1 MPIWRTTVP
10 TPSSGMSATRNEPP
24 SHVPRRTLSNGGL
37 QNGNCYAGTGF
48 KVNGAARAWL
58 SSHRECAWPVSRPDG
73 ALCHVLPDRWSRLS
87 CQSADTRLSRAG
99 RSAGEPLVD
108 ARRRAI
114 SGPEPLYQ
122 HIAAQLCTANY
133 PIATDGER
141 HRHLRRSIK
150 TAFSHQALA
159 GTVQPMLQS
168 AMTLACQLHPGQR
181 VRVLSLFH
189 RMIGEQLGVALLHQ
203 PLGKRWR
210 QAVTFARFSVGH
222 GLGAY
227 PIFAKHM
234 PRYQSA
240 KRTILQFMHEI
251 VAAHREHPPGKERA
265 EDVVDMLLEMM
276 DHTGQ
281 PFSDQD
287 IVANAQMIYSNSLLY
302 AAPAAS
308 FLLYALLKY
317 PTVLARFKTEVDALF
332 ADGVPTYQQLT
343 TAPTL
348 RGALLES
355 MRRFPIALA
364 MPRVVTTPFEFE
376 GYTIPSGERVLLA
389 VTVTHFLPACFSDPY
404 TFDLDRFCPPRSEQI
419 PAGMYQ
425 RYGMGQHS
433 CIGAN
438 VADLAVL
445 TSVATLIH
453 RLDLALVHFDYL
465 LRRVVN
471 PFPEPEGSFA
481 IRVIG
486 TR

>member
-1 MPIWRTTVP
+1 MATVMLQPGSKSTVP
-10 TPSSGMSATRNEPP
+10 LAPGYPIIGSALGLLADPMELFVKSYLTVGPVFRVKAPTRDYLVLAGPQVN
-24 SHVPRRTLSNGGL
+24 RWLMQGGEGYL
-37 QNGNCYAGTGF
+37 DQ
-48 KVNGAARAWL
+48 K
-58 SSHRECAWPVSRPDG
+58 
-73 ALCHVLPDRWSRLS
+73 
-87 CQSADTRLSRAG
+87 
-99 RSAGEPLVD
+99 
-108 ARRRAI
+108 
-114 SGPEPLYQ
+114 PLYQ

-168 AMTLACQLHPGQR
+168 ATTLACQLHPGQR

-227 PIFAKHM
+227 PIFAKHT

-281 PFSDQD
+281 PFSDHD

-317 PTVLARFKTEVDALF
+317 PTVLARFKAEVDALF

-355 MRRFPIALA
+355 MRRFPITLA

-453 RLDLALVHFDYL
+453 RLDLALVRSDYM